1 MAANRLLIGGKLILA
16 EGGRVSDVINPA
28 TGKAFTTVPDASRG
42 DLEKA
47 IAAAKNA
54 YKTWKKTSFEE
65 RAVCLKK
72 FADTLKARQSEFA
85 KALTLEQGKPLAFAN
100 GEVGGVIRECYNLA
114 SENLLKPEVV
124 SEDKRGRVELHYVP
138 RGVVGGITP
147 WNFPI
152 LMACDKLMPAVVTGN
167 TIVLKP
173 SPHTPLTTV
182 MMGELAATA
191 FPPGVINILSGGNE
205 LGRWIVDHPDIVH
218 ITFTGSAAT
227 GKNIMKSAAGTLKK
241 LTLELGGND
250 AAIVMPETNLDEVAP
265 QIFGS
270 AMFNSGQ
277 TCVAIKRVFVHESQ
291 YEDFVDKIGNIA
303 KQATVGDG
311 TQDGIAYGPM
321 NNEMQLKRIE
331 MLVDDAKKNGGRILS
346 GGERITVPGKE
357 GGYYYPPTMVADL
370 TDEDRLVK
378 EEQFGMALPILKYK
392 DVDEA
397 LERANNSEYGLGGSV
412 WGPDAE
418 KAAEVAVQLE
428 SGMSWVNQ
436 HLVRRDEV
444 APFGGVKASG
454 LGSEGGGAIGL
465 KEFVDVKSLYVKK
478 LKSGL

>member
-1 MAANRLLIGGKLILA
+1 M
-16 EGGRVSDVINPA
+16 V
-28 TGKAFTTVPDASRG
+28 FTQVPDASKG

-47 IAAAKNA
+47 ISAASTAFRS
-54 YKTWKKTSFEE
+54 WKKTSFTE
-65 RAVCLKK
+65 RAACMKK
-72 FADTLKARQSEFA
+72 FVEGLKSRQQEFA
-85 KALTLEQGKPLAFAN
+85 KALTLEQGKPLGAAAGELFACIHTCKRLIK
-100 GEVGGVIRECYNLA
+100 ED
-114 SENLLKPEVV
+114 LLKPEVV
-124 SEDKRGRVELHYVP
+124 NEDKRGRVELHYIP

-147 WNFPI
+147 WNFPL
-152 LMACDKLMPAVVTGN
+152 LMAVDKLMPAVITGN

-182 MMGELAATA
+182 MMGEIAAKA

-205 LGRWIVDHPDIVH
+205 LGRWIVDHPDVVH

-227 GKNIMKSAAGTLKK
+227 GKSIMKSAAGTLKK

-291 YEDFVDKIGNIA
+291 YEDFVQRIGNIA
-303 KQATVGDG
+303 KSATVGDG
-311 TQDGIAYGPM
+311 TKKGIAYGPM

-331 MLVDDAKKNGGRILS
+331 MLVEDAKQNGGRILS
-346 GGERITVPGKE
+346 GGERMIVPGKE

-370 TDEDRLVK
+370 KDSDRLVK

-392 DVDEA
+392 DIDEA
-397 LERANNSEYGLGGSV
+397 IERANDSEYGLGGSV

-436 HLVRRDEV
+436 HLVRKDEV
-444 APFGGVKASG
+444 APFGGVKSSG